1 MEEIVEIIIT
11 KGEMRFRMILAMS
24 DIKAVTEINF
34 LTVILGVFIILI
46 GFNKIVDIIS
56 NTAKHIGKPL
66 KWLKTRESDHDLIL
80 SNAEA
85 IKNLAELHEKD
96 NQISNEHDDMIRE
109 ELSTFMTEVKSDI
122 KQFTDN
128 RVNDRS
134 QSLQIQKELTS
145 AQLSLTEN
153 VREIS
158 KKIDA
163 MQKSTNERFALSE
176 EKNNKRV
183 QAEIKEKIAQLYRRH
198 NLSKKITFMELEA
211 LEDLISTYEDHG
223 GINSFVHS
231 IVQKEMYSWEITE

>member
-1 MEEIVEIIIT
+1 
-11 KGEMRFRMILAMS
+11 MILAMS

-46 GFNKIVDIIS
+46 GFNKIVDVFN
-56 NTAKHIGKPL
+56 NTAKHINKPL
-66 KWLKTRESDHDLIL
+66 KWVKTRESDHDLIL
-80 SNAEA
+80 ANAEA

-109 ELSTFMTEVKSDI
+109 EMSAFITEVKSDI

-128 RVNDRS
+128 RVHDRS
-134 QSLQIQKELTS
+134 QSLQIQKELTN

-158 KKIDA
+158 EKIDM
-163 MQKSTNERFALSE
+163 MQKNTNERFALSE

-198 NLSKKITFMELEA
+198 NVSKKITFMELEA

-223 GINSFVHS
+223 GLNSFIHS
-231 IVQKEMYSWEITE
+231 IVQKEMYSWEIIE